1 MNLSD
6 LTTIRVGGPAREYA
20 VAETTDEL
28 VSLVKDADAAG
39 KDLLIVGGG
48 SNLVVGDV
56 GFDGL
61 VVKVGTSGFTIDDD
75 LVTVDAGVEW
85 DSVVARTIDAGL
97 SGIEQLS
104 GIPGL
109 VGGTPIQN
117 VGAYGALTSD
127 TLEYVTAYDRETG
140 AVDRWLKDDLEFG
153 NRTSVFKRN
162 RRYVVLDVAYRLK
175 RETMSPPL
183 RYAALA
189 NHMNLSVTDTAPV
202 ADVRQA
208 VIELRTMRGMVLNP
222 DDNDT
227 WSVGSFFVNPVVP
240 HVPEAAVDAQKW
252 PDEHGYKL
260 SAAWL
265 IEHAGFPKGFGSD
278 IGTGRAT
285 LSTKHTL
292 ALTNR
297 GGATAADLMTLASH
311 IRDGVRAKY
320 GVTLY
325 PECDFVNCALL

>member
-1 MNLSD
+1 MDLSE
-6 LTTIRVGGPAREYA
+6 LTTIRVGGPAGEFA
-20 VAETTDEL
+20 VAQTTDEL

-39 KDLLIVGGG
+39 TDLLIVGGG

-56 GFDGL
+56 GFSGL
-61 VVKVGTSGFTIDDD
+61 VVKVESSLFSIDDD
-75 LVTVDAGVEW
+75 LVVVDAGVEW
-85 DSVVARTIDAGL
+85 DTVVAQTIDAGL

-140 AVDRWLKDDLEFG
+140 AVDRWLNADLQFG
-153 NRTSVFKRN
+153 NRTSIFKRN
-162 RRYVVLDVAYRLK
+162 PRYVVLEVAYRLK
-175 RETMSPPL
+175 HETMSPPL

-189 NHMNLSVTDTAPV
+189 NHMGMSVTDTAPV

-208 VIELRTMRGMVLNP
+208 VIALRNMRGMVLNP

-227 WSVGSFFVNPVVP
+227 WSVGSFFVNPI
-240 HVPEAAVDAQKW
+240 VPEVPPAAADAQQW
-252 PDEHGYKL
+252 PDAQGVKL

-265 IEHAGFPKGFGSD
+265 IQHAGFPPGFGAEV
-278 IGTGRAT
+278 GTGRAR
-285 LSTKHTL
+285 LSTKHSL
-292 ALTNR
+292 AITNR
-297 GGATAADLMTLASH
+297 GGATAADIMALATH
-311 IRDGVRAKY
+311 IRNGVHARY

-325 PECDFVNCALL
+325 PECDFVNCALG